1 MNNQAKIKLE
11 KIKKL
16 KLPEKV
22 RATAD
27 KIEKGLSSADA
38 ATQKKAEDALNKLYD
53 QIKAV
58 AAKQREEKTEK
69 EVNEKTIVP
78 QNADIAAPE
87 AKKELTK
94 KTTVAD
100 DVIDKALKNDPEL
113 SGFGKSD
120 KRRDA
125 GRKALPAG
133 RRVAQKGWA
142 NQFGKSDGGRVY
154 YENRENRKDRKSP
167 AYKAGY
173 PFLAK
178 GGKIHPMDEEDGMF
192 YVNLYK
198 TKGDQIISVD
208 EREYNSKAS
217 AMTYAM
223 MKRDFMKVGESIF
236 VMNDDGD
243 VLYTSIGTKKMAM
256 GGKFPYQNAQV
267 GDNARVILDNKMG
280 TIMVTYGRRFH
291 LKFPDG
297 SEKTYSAEELEFFP
311 TDEMM
316 NDGGMMANGGNIENP
331 TFVVKNLDGKIVLK
345 TKSLNKAS
353 DYHGLVGRDT
363 HTVETLDG
371 RILSGSGD
379 DMADGGVIGNGKNG
393 YVAFYK
399 GKKVDVNA
407 DTMYGAQKTAAKYF
421 NAKKEYDVNVVLAE
435 IDGKQY
441 VQSTVFAKGGDIGE
455 ELLGGH
461 SNAQLKPSGYK
472 LISQKGRE
480 IIVSDDGGETKERYV
495 KNNGFSG
502 YRLVYKGNDYEFTDS
517 FEDGGMMADGGLT
530 KTKTGAIKLYYHQ
543 TSGGAEYLCS
553 SKVKGTKDE
562 GSFDSEYIVR
572 IDGAKDF
579 GGELLPKSVKLYYHQ
594 TSGGA
599 EYLCS
604 SKKKG
609 TKDEGSFDSEYIVRI
624 DGAKDFGGELLTKV
638 LPYAKGG
645 YMAEG
650 ENYEYVNTFKRFDSN
665 VPVPQDDFEKL
676 VDAYHK
682 QLSGDK
688 LAVSKYKVLKL
699 QMGNYLG
706 HKTVEEMEAYIEK
719 THNAHKMAKGGY
731 VSKRDIEAITIVNP
745 NKSNPK
751 KNYLTFRSGEFLN
764 GLNQFAKGGKLTDNY
779 TYIKR
784 SDIFAVY
791 YKDKAKKYNSIM
803 ESKPKNGFWVSKKA
817 LIREGG
823 KTPSKSSATFDAY
836 KSYDELSK
844 LNGKIW
850 DKLKIES
857 GSQIYAS
864 DSLQKKLAIEY
875 PNSGIDSKFKS
886 LTAAQRKKVAE
897 VMTDENEH
905 SFRNYLTLRGYL
917 GPKEYDSYERI
928 FDPKSRYVLNPANF
942 KNYTADKVKIGSIL
956 TTDTGVKVKVVEY
969 NPQFG
974 VKVIRTDK
982 YAADKPS
989 QYLKLKEFQG
999 FEKMADGG
1007 SIGFEALSKKV
1018 ASRYAGK
1025 NVKPKYQG
1033 EYGKTYDKAEAKEVG
1048 DKVAAK
1054 VYRMQQGK
1062 MAMGG
1067 KMQGYNDRLDESLA
1081 ERNDKIAKMNATFK
1095 ARRNESKGENK
1106 ALGKRAYSS
1115 VSTMDKMASGGK
1127 IELPHQLDKYF
1138 TKPAGTIEVEMS
1150 KLIPIRARKSGI
1162 ENAEV
1167 YMKKAY
1173 DGEMSKRKPI
1183 EIYKTRNKKYRVND
1197 GNSTYAVAKKNGW
1210 ETIYATV
1217 VSNPNVTKRAE
1228 KSTFTIAKEIRK
1240 VGESWA
1246 DAVKRVKEN
1255 RK

>member
-316 NDGGMMANGGNIENP
+316 
-331 TFVVKNLDGKIVLK
+331 
-345 TKSLNKAS
+345 
-353 DYHGLVGRDT
+353 
-363 HTVETLDG
+363 
-371 RILSGSGD
+371 
-379 DMADGGVIGNGKNG
+379 
-393 YVAFYK
+393 
-399 GKKVDVNA
+399 
-407 DTMYGAQKTAAKYF
+407 
-421 NAKKEYDVNVVLAE
+421 
-435 IDGKQY
+435 
-441 VQSTVFAKGGDIGE
+441 AKGGYVEKFYDKKSDVPFLFKKDEKIKVLQYDGGRLKKMDATIA
-455 ELLGGH
+455 ELYPAEQNDGTYYPFYYIYNSWDEDKKYPVLYSEDELVVRNG
-461 SNAQLKPSGYK
+461 NKPSK
-472 LISQKGRE
+472 MAK
-480 IIVSDDGGETKERYV
+480 GGEMTDGDESERKAEAV
-495 KNNGFSG
+495 KTAVEIASMAYNNGVIAS
-502 YRLVYKGNDYEFTDS
+502 DMS
-517 FEDGGMMADGGLT
+517 FEDFTRTIMDISNKSYSRVDLRLAYESM
-530 KTKTGAIKLYYHQ
+530 K
-543 TSGGAEYLCS
+543 S
-553 SKVKGTKDE
+553 
-562 GSFDSEYIVR
+562 
-572 IDGAKDF
+572 AK
-579 GGELLPKSVKLYYHQ
+579 
-594 TSGGA
+594 
-599 EYLCS
+599 
-604 SKKKG
+604 
-609 TKDEGSFDSEYIVRI
+609 
-624 DGAKDFGGELLTKV
+624 
-638 LPYAKGG
+638 YAKGG
-645 YMAEG
+645 YMAKD

-665 VPVPQDDFEKL
+665 VPVPQEDFEKL

-706 HKTVEEMEAYIEK
+706 HKTVEEMEEYIEK

-731 VSKRDIEAITIVNP
+731 IAKRNIKLIIIKNP
-745 NKSNPK
+745 NKKGSKSFLQIDK
-751 KNYLTFRSGEFLN
+751 KDFLD
-764 GLNQFAKGGKLTDNY
+764 GLHMEKGGKIDKNYY
-779 TYIKR
+779 TYINR
-784 SDIFAVY
+784 RDVNQVVY
-791 YKDKAKKYNSIM
+791 TEKGQTKVEN
-803 ESKPKNGFWVSKKA
+803 KPLNGFWVSNEALNKAGRNFEKSFKKDDVVYNKDTDTVGIVRSDSYNDGTTNTDSDGVVNTDLLQKYNTLTFGLAQIANSTRKEIIDRKLLDAEDLPYEQKKNKFFNPTVVRKSTSIGWTADTYTQEKHLGYDWKISTYKSGLYLKSIAQGGKDEKGIWSFMLYQDPRVVLITADGKRVTEKLVSAQQAKA
-817 LIREGG
+817 LLEFQEMFNDGSL
-823 KTPSKSSATFDAY
+823 KQ
-836 KSYDELSK
+836 
-844 LNGKIW
+844 
-850 DKLKIES
+850 KIEN
-857 GSQIYAS
+857 Q
-864 DSLQKKLAIEY
+864 
-875 PNSGIDSKFKS
+875 N
-886 LTAAQRKKVAE
+886 
-897 VMTDENEH
+897 
-905 SFRNYLTLRGYL
+905 
-917 GPKEYDSYERI
+917 
-928 FDPKSRYVLNPANF
+928 
-942 KNYTADKVKIGSIL
+942 
-956 TTDTGVKVKVVEY
+956 
-969 NPQFG
+969 
-974 VKVIRTDK
+974 
-982 YAADKPS
+982 
-989 QYLKLKEFQG
+989 
-999 FEKMADGG
+999 KMADGG
-1007 SIGFEALSKKV
+1007 SIGFDALSKKV

-1025 NVKPKYQG
+1025 NVKAKYQG

-1067 KMQGYNDRLDESLA
+1067 KMQGYNDRLDESLS
-1081 ERNDKIAKMNATFK
+1081 ERNDKISKMNATFK
-1095 ARRNESKGENK
+1095 ARRDESKGENK
-1106 ALGKRAYSS
+1106 SMGKRAYSS
-1115 VSTMDKMASGGK
+1115 VNTMDKMAMGGELQKGIRTEMKEHGMSRAEATKTANDHLKEDSKYYTKMAKIGLKDGGK
-1127 IELPHQLDKYF
+1127 IELPHQLDRYF
-1138 TKPAGTIEVEMS
+1138 TKPSGTIEVEMS

>member
-1 MNNQAKIKLE
+1 MNNQAKLKLE

-22 RATAD
+22 RATAE

-78 QNADIAAPE
+78 QNSDIAAPA

-100 DVIDKALKNDPEL
+100 EVIDKALKNDPEL
-113 SGFGKSD
+113 AGFGRSD

-133 RRVAQKGWA
+133 RRVARKGWS

-167 AYKAGY
+167 AYKQGY

-178 GGKIHPMDEEDGMF
+178 GGKIHPMDDEDGTF

-198 TKGDQIISVD
+198 TKGDQMMSVD
-208 EREYNSKAS
+208 EREYSSKAS

-223 MKRDFMKVGESIF
+223 MKRDFMKEGESIF

-256 GGKFPYQNAQV
+256 GGKFAWQNAQV
-267 GDNARVILDNKMG
+267 GDSARVILDNKMG

-297 SEKTYSAEELEFFP
+297 TEKTYSAEELEFYP
-311 TDEMM
+311 E
-316 NDGGMMANGGNIENP
+316 NDMMAKGGDIQSQ
-331 TFVVKNLDGKIVLK
+331 TFVVKNSDGKIVLK

-371 RILSGSGD
+371 RILSA
-379 DMADGGVIGNGKNG
+379 MGG
-393 YVAFYK
+393 Y
-399 GKKVDVNA
+399 
-407 DTMYGAQKTAAKYF
+407 M
-421 NAKKEYDVNVVLAE
+421 
-435 IDGKQY
+435 
-441 VQSTVFAKGGDIGE
+441 AKGGVVNTRELNKKIKDWYTKTYPTDE
-455 ELLGGH
+455 E
-461 SNAQLKPSGYK
+461 
-472 LISQKGRE
+472 GRE
-480 IIVSDDGGETKERYV
+480 IDEKITFKGLWAYMSQGVDVYNVLAVSDSMIRERVFEKLSEIYGV
-495 KNNGFSG
+495 D
-502 YRLVYKGNDYEFTDS
+502 YDVVYKMWLRSDN
-517 FEDGGMMADGGLT
+517 
-530 KTKTGAIKLYYHQ
+530 
-543 TSGGAEYLCS
+543 
-553 SKVKGTKDE
+553 
-562 GSFDSEYIVR
+562 
-572 IDGAKDF
+572 
-579 GGELLPKSVKLYYHQ
+579 
-594 TSGGA
+594 
-599 EYLCS
+599 
-604 SKKKG
+604 
-609 TKDEGSFDSEYIVRI
+609 
-624 DGAKDFGGELLTKV
+624 
-638 LPYAKGG
+638 YAKGG

-665 VPVPQDDFEKL
+665 VPVPDEDFEKL

-688 LAVSKYKVLKL
+688 LAVSKYKVFKL

-719 THNAHKMAKGGY
+719 THNAHKMSMGGYMADGGVIGKGKNGYVAFYKGKRVEVYADTMYGAQKTAAQYFKAKRESDVNVVLAEVDGKPYIQSTAFAAGGY

-823 KTPSKSSATFDAY
+823 KTPSAANAPFDAY
-836 KSYDELSK
+836 ESYDEFAK
-844 LNGKIW
+844 LNYKVW

-857 GSQIYAS
+857 GSEIYAS
-864 DSLQKKLAIEY
+864 DSLQKKLAVEY
-875 PNSGIDSKFKS
+875 PNSGIDAKFKS
-886 LTAAQRKKVAE
+886 LKAIQRKKVAE
-897 VMTDENEH
+897 IMTDENEH
-905 SFRNYLTLRGYL
+905 SLRNYLTLRGYL
-917 GPKEYDSYERI
+917 GQKEYDGYERI

-942 KNYTADKVKIGSIL
+942 KNYTADKVKVGSVL
-956 TTDTGVKVKVVEY
+956 TSNTGVKLKVVEY

-974 VKVIRTDK
+974 VKVLRLDAT
-982 YAADKPS
+982 AADKPS
-989 QYLKLKEFQG
+989 QYMKLSKFNG
-999 FEKMADGG
+999 FEEMASGG
-1007 SIGFEALSKKV
+1007 KIGFEALSKKV

-1067 KMQGYNDRLDESLA
+1067 ELEKGIRTEMKEHGMSRAEATKTANDHLKED
-1081 ERNDKIAKMNATFK
+1081 AKYYT
-1095 ARRNESKGENK
+1095 
-1106 ALGKRAYSS
+1106 
-1115 VSTMDKMASGGK
+1115 KMAKIGLKDGGK
-1127 IELPHQLDKYF
+1127 IELPHQLDRYF
-1138 TKPAGTIEVEMS
+1138 TKPSGTIEVEMS

-1217 VSNPNVTKRAE
+1217 VSNPNVKNRVE
-1228 KSTFTIAKEIRK
+1228 KSTFAIAKEIRK
-1240 VGESWA
+1240 EGESWS

>member
-78 QNADIAAPE
+78 QNSDIAAPE

-441 VQSTVFAKGGDIGE
+441 VQSTAF
-455 ELLGGH
+455 
-461 SNAQLKPSGYK
+461 
-472 LISQKGRE
+472 
-480 IIVSDDGGETKERYV
+480 
-495 KNNGFSG
+495 
-502 YRLVYKGNDYEFTDS
+502 
-517 FEDGGMMADGGLT
+517 
-530 KTKTGAIKLYYHQ
+530 
-543 TSGGAEYLCS
+543 
-553 SKVKGTKDE
+553 
-562 GSFDSEYIVR
+562 
-572 IDGAKDF
+572 
-579 GGELLPKSVKLYYHQ
+579 
-594 TSGGA
+594 
-599 EYLCS
+599 
-604 SKKKG
+604 
-609 TKDEGSFDSEYIVRI
+609 
-624 DGAKDFGGELLTKV
+624 
-638 LPYAKGG
+638 AKGG

-665 VPVPQDDFEKL
+665 IPVPQDDFEKL

-706 HKTVEEMEAYIEK
+706 HKTVEEMEEYIEK

-731 VSKRDIEAITIVNP
+731 VSKRDVEAITIINP
-745 NKSNPK
+745 NKSDSAK
-751 KNYLTFRSGEFLN
+751 KYLTFKSGEFLN
-764 GLNQFAKGGKLTDNY
+764 GLNQFDKGGKLIDNY

-784 SDIFAVY
+784 GDIFAVY
-791 YKDKAKKYNSIM
+791 YKDKTKKAYFQTTM
-803 ESKPKNGFWVSKKA
+803 EDKPKNGFWVSKKA

-823 KTPSKSSATFDAY
+823 KTPSNSSATFDAY
-836 KSYDELSK
+836 ESYDELSK

-875 PNSGIDSKFKS
+875 PNSGIDAKFKS
-886 LTAAQRKKVAE
+886 LKAAQRKKVAE

-905 SFRNYLTLRGYL
+905 SLRNYLTLRGYL
-917 GPKEYDSYERI
+917 GPKEYESYERI

-942 KNYTADKVKIGSIL
+942 KNYTADKVKVGSIL
-956 TTDTGVKVKVVEY
+956 TTKTGVKVKVVEY
-969 NPQFG
+969 NPQYG
-974 VKVIRTDK
+974 VKAIRLDAT
-982 YAADKPS
+982 AADKPS
-989 QYLKLKEFQG
+989 QFVALSKFNG
-999 FEKMADGG
+999 FEEMAKGG

-1025 NVKPKYQG
+1025 NVKPKYQK

-1081 ERNDKIAKMNATFK
+1081 DRNNKISKMNATFK

-1106 ALGKRAYSS
+1106 ALGKKAYSS

-1127 IELPHQLDKYF
+1127 IALPHQLDKYF

-1162 ENAEV
+1162 ENAEM

-1173 DGEMSKRKPI
+1173 DGEMAKRKPI

-1217 VSNPNVTKRAE
+1217 VSNPNATKRVE

-1240 VGESWA
+1240 AGESWA

>member
-1 MNNQAKIKLE
+1 
-11 KIKKL
+11 
-16 KLPEKV
+16 
-22 RATAD
+22 
-27 KIEKGLSSADA
+27 
-38 ATQKKAEDALNKLYD
+38 
-53 QIKAV
+53 
-58 AAKQREEKTEK
+58 
-69 EVNEKTIVP
+69 
-78 QNADIAAPE
+78 
-87 AKKELTK
+87 
-94 KTTVAD
+94 
-100 DVIDKALKNDPEL
+100 
-113 SGFGKSD
+113 
-120 KRRDA
+120 
-125 GRKALPAG
+125 
-133 RRVAQKGWA
+133 
-142 NQFGKSDGGRVY
+142 
-154 YENRENRKDRKSP
+154 
-167 AYKAGY
+167 
-173 PFLAK
+173 
-178 GGKIHPMDEEDGMF
+178 
-192 YVNLYK
+192 
-198 TKGDQIISVD
+198 VD

-280 TIMVTYGRRFH
+280 TIIVAYGRRFH

-297 SEKTYSAEELEFFP
+297 TEKTYSAEELEFFP

-316 NDGGMMANGGNIENP
+316 
-331 TFVVKNLDGKIVLK
+331 
-345 TKSLNKAS
+345 
-353 DYHGLVGRDT
+353 
-363 HTVETLDG
+363 
-371 RILSGSGD
+371 
-379 DMADGGVIGNGKNG
+379 ADGGEIGSGKNG

-399 GKKVDVNA
+399 GKKVDVKA

-435 IDGKQY
+435 VDGKQY
-441 VQSTVFAKGGDIGE
+441 VQSTAF
-455 ELLGGH
+455 
-461 SNAQLKPSGYK
+461 
-472 LISQKGRE
+472 
-480 IIVSDDGGETKERYV
+480 
-495 KNNGFSG
+495 
-502 YRLVYKGNDYEFTDS
+502 
-517 FEDGGMMADGGLT
+517 
-530 KTKTGAIKLYYHQ
+530 
-543 TSGGAEYLCS
+543 
-553 SKVKGTKDE
+553 
-562 GSFDSEYIVR
+562 
-572 IDGAKDF
+572 
-579 GGELLPKSVKLYYHQ
+579 
-594 TSGGA
+594 
-599 EYLCS
+599 
-604 SKKKG
+604 
-609 TKDEGSFDSEYIVRI
+609 
-624 DGAKDFGGELLTKV
+624 
-638 LPYAKGG
+638 AKGG
-645 YMAEG
+645 YMAKD
-650 ENYEYVNTFKRFDSN
+650 ENYEYVNTFNYYDSN
-665 VPVPQDDFEKL
+665 VRVPQDDFEKL
-676 VDAYHK
+676 IDAYHK

-688 LAVSKYKVLKL
+688 LDVAKYNVLKI

-706 HKTVEEMEAYIEK
+706 HKTVEKMEEYIEK

-731 VSKRDIEAITIVNP
+731 VSKRDVEAITIINP
-745 NKSNPK
+745 NKSDSAK
-751 KNYLTFRSGEFLN
+751 KYLTFKSGEFLN
-764 GLNQFAKGGKLTDNY
+764 GLNQFEKGGKLIDNY

-784 SDIFAVY
+784 GDIFAVY
-791 YKDKAKKYNSIM
+791 YKDKTKKAYFQTTM
-803 ESKPKNGFWVSKKA
+803 EDKPKNGFWVSKKA

-836 KSYDELSK
+836 ESYDELSK

-875 PNSGIDSKFKS
+875 PNSGIDAKFKS

-989 QYLKLKEFQG
+989 QYMKLKEFKG

-1025 NVKPKYQG
+1025 NVKPKYQK

-1062 MAMGG
+1062 MA
-1067 KMQGYNDRLDESLA
+1067 
-1081 ERNDKIAKMNATFK
+1081 
-1095 ARRNESKGENK
+1095 
-1106 ALGKRAYSS
+1106 
-1115 VSTMDKMASGGK
+1115 SGGK
-1127 IELPHQLDKYF
+1127 IELPHQLDRYF
-1138 TKPAGTIEVEMS
+1138 TKPAGTIEVEIS

-1197 GNSTYAVAKKNGW
+1197 GNSTFAVAKKNGW
-1210 ETIYATV
+1210 ETIYAIV
-1217 VSNPNVTKRAE
+1217 VPNPNVTKRAE
-1228 KSTFTIAKEIRK
+1228 KSTFAIAKEIRK
-1240 VGESWA
+1240 AGESWS

>member
-87 AKKELTK
+87 AKKQLTK
-94 KTTVAD
+94 KTSQFDEA
-100 DVIDKALKNDPEL
+100 IDKALKNDPEL
-113 SGFGKSD
+113 AGFGRSD

-133 RRVAQKGWA
+133 RRVARKGWS

-167 AYKAGY
+167 AYKQGY

-178 GGKIHPMDEEDGMF
+178 GGKIHPMDDEDGTF

-198 TKGDQIISVD
+198 TKGDQIVSVD

-223 MKRDFMKVGESIF
+223 MKRDFMTVGESIF

-243 VLYTSIGTKKMAM
+243 VLYTSIGTRKMAM

-267 GDNARVILDNKMG
+267 GDSARVILENKMG

-297 SEKTYSAEELEFFP
+297 TEKTYSAEELEFYP
-311 TDEMM
+311 E
-316 NDGGMMANGGNIENP
+316 NDMMAKGGDIQST

-435 IDGKQY
+435 VDGKQY
-441 VQSTVFAKGGDIGE
+441 IQST
-455 ELLGGH
+455 
-461 SNAQLKPSGYK
+461 
-472 LISQKGRE
+472 
-480 IIVSDDGGETKERYV
+480 
-495 KNNGFSG
+495 
-502 YRLVYKGNDYEFTDS
+502 S
-517 FEDGGMMADGGLT
+517 F
-530 KTKTGAIKLYYHQ
+530 
-543 TSGGAEYLCS
+543 
-553 SKVKGTKDE
+553 
-562 GSFDSEYIVR
+562 
-572 IDGAKDF
+572 
-579 GGELLPKSVKLYYHQ
+579 
-594 TSGGA
+594 
-599 EYLCS
+599 
-604 SKKKG
+604 
-609 TKDEGSFDSEYIVRI
+609 
-624 DGAKDFGGELLTKV
+624 
-638 LPYAKGG
+638 AKGG
-645 YMAEG
+645 YMADG
-650 ENYEYVNTFKRFDSN
+650 ENYEYVNTFKRFDSK

-823 KTPSKSSATFDAY
+823 KTSSAANAPFDAY
-836 KSYDELSK
+836 ESYDEFAK
-844 LNGKIW
+844 LNYKVW

-864 DSLQKKLAIEY
+864 DSLQKKLAVEY
-875 PNSGIDSKFKS
+875 PNSGIDAKFKS
-886 LTAAQRKKVAE
+886 LKAIQRKKVAE
-897 VMTDENEH
+897 IMTDENEH
-905 SFRNYLTLRGYL
+905 SLRNYLTLRGYL
-917 GPKEYDSYERI
+917 GQKEYDSYERI

-942 KNYTADKVKIGSIL
+942 KNNTADKVKVGSIL
-956 TTDTGVKVKVVEY
+956 TTKEGLKVKVIEY
-969 NPQFG
+969 NPQYG
-974 VKVIRTDK
+974 VKIIRTDK
-982 YAADKPS
+982 YAGDKPS
-989 QYLKLKEFQG
+989 GYIKLTRFQG
-999 FEKMADGG
+999 FEEVSNKVEPTDDKATELLNKLKKEGKLKRYFDMRGSGTKYFETIVPNKSEKGYYKRYESLSSTNLGTLQNEYLDEADVLTWLKNTEKKMADGG
-1007 SIGFEALSKKV
+1007 KIGFEALSKKV

-1067 KMQGYNDRLDESLA
+1067 KMQGYNDRLDESLS
-1081 ERNDKIAKMNATFK
+1081 ERNNKISKMNASFK
-1095 ARRNESKGENK
+1095 ARRDESKGEK
-1106 ALGKRAYSS
+1106 KSVSKRAYSA
-1115 VSTMDKMASGGK
+1115 VKTMDKMAAGGK
-1127 IELPHQLDKYF
+1127 FELPHQLDKYF

-1162 ENAEV
+1162 ENAEM

-1240 VGESWA
+1240 AGESWS

>member
-27 KIEKGLSSADA
+27 KIEKGLSSEDA
-38 ATQKKAEDALNKLYD
+38 ATQKKAEDALNKLYE

-87 AKKELTK
+87 VKKELTK

-100 DVIDKALKNDPEL
+100 EIIDKALKNDPEL
-113 SGFGKSD
+113 AGFGKSD

-133 RRVAQKGWA
+133 RRVSKKGWK
-142 NQFGKSDGGRVY
+142 NQYGKSDGGRVY

-178 GGKIHPMDEEDGMF
+178 GGKIHPMDDEDGTF

-198 TKGDQIISVD
+198 TKGDQIVSVD

-280 TIMVTYGRRFH
+280 TIMVAYGRRFH

-297 SEKTYSAEELEFFP
+297 TEKTYSAEELEFYP
-311 TDEMM
+311 EDEF
-316 NDGGMMANGGNIENP
+316 AKGGNIENP
-331 TFVVKNLDGKIVLK
+331 TFVVKNSDGKVVFK

-353 DYHGLVGRDT
+353 DYYGLHGRDT

-371 RILSGSGD
+371 RILSDSGD
-379 DMADGGVIGNGKNG
+379 EMADGGEIGSGKNG

-399 GKKVDVNA
+399 GKKVDVKA
-407 DTMYGAQKTAAKYF
+407 DSMYGAQKTAAKYF

-435 IDGKQY
+435 VDGKQY
-441 VQSTVFAKGGDIGE
+441 VQSTAF
-455 ELLGGH
+455 
-461 SNAQLKPSGYK
+461 
-472 LISQKGRE
+472 
-480 IIVSDDGGETKERYV
+480 
-495 KNNGFSG
+495 
-502 YRLVYKGNDYEFTDS
+502 
-517 FEDGGMMADGGLT
+517 
-530 KTKTGAIKLYYHQ
+530 
-543 TSGGAEYLCS
+543 
-553 SKVKGTKDE
+553 
-562 GSFDSEYIVR
+562 
-572 IDGAKDF
+572 
-579 GGELLPKSVKLYYHQ
+579 
-594 TSGGA
+594 
-599 EYLCS
+599 
-604 SKKKG
+604 
-609 TKDEGSFDSEYIVRI
+609 
-624 DGAKDFGGELLTKV
+624 
-638 LPYAKGG
+638 AKGG
-645 YMAEG
+645 YMAKD
-650 ENYEYVNTFKRFDSN
+650 ENYEYVNTFKRYDSN

-676 VDAYHK
+676 IDAYHK
-682 QLSGDK
+682 KLSGDK
-688 LAVSKYKVLKL
+688 LDEAKYNVLKI

-706 HKTVEEMEAYIEK
+706 HKTVDKMEEYIEK
-719 THNAHKMAKGGY
+719 THDAHKMAKGGY
-731 VSKRDIEAITIVNP
+731 VSKRDVEAITIINP
-745 NKSNPK
+745 NKSDSAK
-751 KNYLTFRSGEFLN
+751 KYLTFKSGEFLN
-764 GLNQFAKGGKLTDNY
+764 GLNQFEKGGKLIDNY

-784 SDIFAVY
+784 GDIFAVY
-791 YKDKAKKYNSIM
+791 YKDKTKKAYFQTTM
-803 ESKPKNGFWVSKKA
+803 EDKPKNGFWVSKKA

-823 KTPSKSSATFDAY
+823 KTSSKSSATFDAY
-836 KSYDELSK
+836 ESYDELSK
-844 LNGKIW
+844 LNEKVW

-857 GSQIYAS
+857 GSEIYAS

-875 PNSGIDSKFKS
+875 PNSGIDAKFKS

-917 GPKEYDSYERI
+917 GPKEYDSYEKL
-928 FDPKSRYVLNPANF
+928 FDPKRRYVLNPDNF
-942 KNYTADKVKIGSIL
+942 KNYTADKVKVGSIL
-956 TTDTGVKVKVVEY
+956 TTKTGVKVKVVEY
-969 NPQFG
+969 NPQYG
-974 VKVIRTDK
+974 VKAIRLDAT
-982 YAADKPS
+982 AADKPS
-989 QYLKLKEFQG
+989 QYVALSKFNGFEEVSNKVENNDDKATELLNKLKKEGKLKRYFDMRG
-999 FEKMADGG
+999 SGTKYFETIVPNKSEKGYYKRYESLSSTNIGTLQNEYLDEADVLTWLKNTEKKMAKGG

-1025 NVKPKYQG
+1025 NVKPKYQK

-1067 KMQGYNDRLDESLA
+1067 K
-1081 ERNDKIAKMNATFK
+1081 
-1095 ARRNESKGENK
+1095 
-1106 ALGKRAYSS
+1106 
-1115 VSTMDKMASGGK
+1115 
-1127 IELPHQLDKYF
+1127 IELPHQLDRYF
-1138 TKPAGTIEVEMS
+1138 TKPAGTIEVEIS

-1197 GNSTYAVAKKNGW
+1197 GNSTFAVAKKNGW

-1217 VSNPNVTKRAE
+1217 VPNPNVTKRAE
-1228 KSTFTIAKEIRK
+1228 KSTFAIAKEIRK
-1240 VGESWA
+1240 AGESWS

>member
-1 MNNQAKIKLE
+1 MNNQAKLKLE

-22 RATAD
+22 RATAE

-78 QNADIAAPE
+78 QNSDIAAPA

-113 SGFGKSD
+113 AGFGRSD

-133 RRVAQKGWA
+133 RRVARKGWS

-167 AYKAGY
+167 SYKSGY
-173 PFLAK
+173 PYLAK
-178 GGKIHPMDEEDGMF
+178 GGKIHPMDDEDGTF

-198 TKGDQIISVD
+198 TKGDQIMSVD
-208 EREYNSKAS
+208 EREYSSKAS

-223 MKRDFMKVGESIF
+223 MKRDFMKEGESIF

-267 GDNARVILDNKMG
+267 GDSARVILDNKMG

-297 SEKTYSAEELEFFP
+297 TEKTYSAEELEFYP
-311 TDEMM
+311 EDEMM
-316 NDGGMMANGGNIENP
+316 AKGGDIQSQ

-371 RILSGSGD
+371 RILSAMGGY
-379 DMADGGVIGNGKNG
+379 MAEGGVVNARELNKKIKDWYTKTYPTDELGKEINEKIT
-393 YVAFYK
+393 FK
-399 GKKVDVNA
+399 GLWAYMSQGVDVYNVLA
-407 DTMYGAQKTAAKYF
+407 VSDSMIRERVFEKLSEIYGVD
-421 NAKKEYDVNVVLAE
+421 YDV
-435 IDGKQY
+435 
-441 VQSTVFAKGGDIGE
+441 
-455 ELLGGH
+455 
-461 SNAQLKPSGYK
+461 
-472 LISQKGRE
+472 
-480 IIVSDDGGETKERYV
+480 
-495 KNNGFSG
+495 
-502 YRLVYKGNDYEFTDS
+502 VYKMWLRSDN
-517 FEDGGMMADGGLT
+517 
-530 KTKTGAIKLYYHQ
+530 
-543 TSGGAEYLCS
+543 
-553 SKVKGTKDE
+553 
-562 GSFDSEYIVR
+562 
-572 IDGAKDF
+572 
-579 GGELLPKSVKLYYHQ
+579 
-594 TSGGA
+594 
-599 EYLCS
+599 
-604 SKKKG
+604 
-609 TKDEGSFDSEYIVRI
+609 
-624 DGAKDFGGELLTKV
+624 
-638 LPYAKGG
+638 YAKGG

-665 VPVPQDDFEKL
+665 VPVPDEDFEKL

-719 THNAHKMAKGGY
+719 THNAHKMSMGGYMADGGVIGNGKNGYVAFYKGKRVEVYADTMYGAQKTAAQYFKAKRESDVNVVLAEVDGKPYIQSTAFAKGGY

-751 KNYLTFRSGEFLN
+751 NQYLTFRSGEFLN

-784 SDIFAVY
+784 SDVFAVY
-791 YKDKAKKYNSIM
+791 YKDKSKKYFSLM
-803 ESKPKNGFWVSKKA
+803 ENKPKNGFWVSKKA

-823 KTPSKSSATFDAY
+823 KTPSAANAPFDAY
-836 KSYDELSK
+836 ESYDEFAK
-844 LNGKIW
+844 LNYKVW

-857 GSQIYAS
+857 GSEIYAS
-864 DSLQKKLAIEY
+864 DSLQKKLAVEY
-875 PNSGIDSKFKS
+875 PNSGIDAKFKS
-886 LTAAQRKKVAE
+886 LKAIQRKKVAE
-897 VMTDENEH
+897 IMTDENEH
-905 SFRNYLTLRGYL
+905 SLRNYLTLRGYL
-917 GPKEYDSYERI
+917 GQKEYDGYERI

-942 KNYTADKVKIGSIL
+942 KNYTADKVKVGSVL
-956 TTDTGVKVKVVEY
+956 TSNTGVKLKVVEY

-974 VKVIRTDK
+974 VKVLRLDAT
-982 YAADKPS
+982 AADKPS
-989 QYLKLKEFQG
+989 QYMKLSKFNGFEEESKKIENNDDKATELLNKLKKEGKVKRYFDVRG
-999 FEKMADGG
+999 NGTKYFETIVPNKSEKGYYKRYESLSSTNIGTLQNEYLDEADVLTWFKNTLKKMASGG
-1007 SIGFEALSKKV
+1007 KIGFEALSKKV

-1067 KMQGYNDRLDESLA
+1067 K
-1081 ERNDKIAKMNATFK
+1081 
-1095 ARRNESKGENK
+1095 
-1106 ALGKRAYSS
+1106 
-1115 VSTMDKMASGGK
+1115 
-1127 IELPHQLDKYF
+1127 IELPHQLDRYF
-1138 TKPAGTIEVEMS
+1138 TKPSGTIEVEMS

-1217 VSNPNVTKRAE
+1217 VSNPNVKNRVE
-1228 KSTFTIAKEIRK
+1228 KSTFAIAKEIRK
-1240 VGESWA
+1240 EGESWS